1 VKNLTAIS
9 FWLAL
14 AASGFLLVVPT
25 YSGSSYS
32 GSSRGGS
39 PIHATLLQVTGPRA
53 LIYLAVPVILT
64 LAPMLI
70 PKRAVR
76 AGSALVLATLAVLG
90 GFSIGLFYLPSA
102 FVLLLAA
109 FPSAPVES
117 D

>member
-14 AASGFLLVVPT
+14 AASGFLLIVPT
-25 YSGSSYS
+25 YSGTTYS
-32 GSSRGGS
+32 GSSGVGS
-39 PIHATLLQVTGPRA
+39 PVHATLLQVTGPRA
-53 LIYLAVPVILT
+53 LIYLVVPVILT

-70 PKRAVR
+70 PKRGVR
-76 AGSALVLATLAVLG
+76 AGSALVLTTLAVISA
-90 GFSIGLFYLPSA
+90 FSIGLLYLPSA

-109 FPSAPVES
+109 FPSSPVES